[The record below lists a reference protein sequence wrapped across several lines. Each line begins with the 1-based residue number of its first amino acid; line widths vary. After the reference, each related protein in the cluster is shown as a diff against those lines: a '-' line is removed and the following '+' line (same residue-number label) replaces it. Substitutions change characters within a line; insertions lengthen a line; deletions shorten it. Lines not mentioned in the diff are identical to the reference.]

1 MKYLLALIFA
11 SVTLLAAE
19 TEIVKPLAAQPAPA
33 ASVQP
38 VSSTAP
44 PRIDDPRTVVIGE
57 RSVTP
62 IYVCQFQET
71 LLILPTA
78 EKVMK
83 SFVADTVNW
92 KLESGHDDQASRY
105 ISIKVREPQS
115 PQTTLNVISDKE
127 SNFTFRLILNTEHCD
142 SKVSIEG
149 DSQMEAKA
157 SVVQPWVSPAE
168 AARLHREI
176 EEAQTAAKA
185 AKAKSEAD
193 TSMYRS
199 QYPTKLRFDYHF
211 NAKAAEKLGVQQI
224 FHDDKFTYVVAHPQ
238 ETPALFELKE
248 GKPSL
253 ITFDFH
259 DGLYTAG
266 KIVTD
271 GYLAVGGN
279 GNGKHQKKL
288 EFHKT
293 EAN

>member
-1 MKYLLALIFA
+1 MRYVFALIFA
-11 SVTLLAAE
+11 ASMLLAAD
-19 TEIVKPLAAQPAPA
+19 TQKPLTVPPSAPATPAP
-33 ASVQP
+33 Q
-38 VSSTAP
+38 
-44 PRIDDPRTVVIGE
+44 PRIDDPRTVVIGD

-62 IYVCQFQET
+62 VYVCQFQET

-83 SFVADTVNW
+83 SFVADTANW
-92 KLESGHDDQASRY
+92 RLESGHEDQASRY
-105 ISIKVREPQS
+105 ISIKVREPLS

-127 SNFTFRLILNTEHCD
+127 SNYTFRLILNSEHCD

-149 DSQMEAKA
+149 DSQMTAKA

-168 AARLHREI
+168 AARLHREV
-176 EEAQTAAKA
+176 EEAQAIAKTAKE
-185 AKAKSEAD
+185 KSEAD
-193 TSMYRS
+193 TSAYRS
-199 QYPTKLRFDYHF
+199 QYPGKLRFDYRYDP
-211 NAKAAEKLGVQQI
+211 KSAAKLGVQQI
-224 FHDDKFTYVVAHPQ
+224 FHDDKFTYIAAHPN
-238 ETPALFELKE
+238 ETPALFEVKE

-279 GNGKHQKKL
+279 GNGKHQEKL

-293 EAN
+293 AEVN